1 MVKKLPDI
9 SGIENKINVGLYGGK
24 SFFKGVGDTKYRA
37 EVISCDRTDC
47 SFRDKGACL
56 KVTTIAPHY
65 CKYGQRHIYEG
76 YTPQA
81 KACHEWCHVFRSDE
95 TYEKL
100 KAVSIN
106 NYFGVVGDYYFI
118 YTRYV
123 GVNWNEDGTYK
134 FSTSTSVDTHIFIKK
149 DEMSVDFLED
159 LLTYKPYALL
169 GGVIKDY
176 QEDVVPLMLRQ
187 IQMFAPELF
196 GELTEAFPHFAEIV
210 PSFVGKYVYVK
221 SLKGDIDIYCQGSG
235 TFHLSEDRTTL
246 TCKDYSSCFLP
257 FNAKTAQLEIKVT
270 EDLKYKVQSN
280 SEVCEDTVI
289 AD

>member
-1 MVKKLPDI
+1 MAKKLPDI

-24 SFFKGVGDTKYRA
+24 SFFKGVRDTKYRA
-37 EVISCDRTDC
+37 EVISCDCTDC

-56 KVTTIAPHY
+56 KVTSIAPHY
-65 CKYGQRHIYEG
+65 CKYGQKHIYEG

-81 KACHEWCHVFRSDE
+81 MACHEWCHVFRSDE
-95 TYEKL
+95 TYAKL
-100 KAVSIN
+100 KAVSTD
-106 NYFGVVGDYYFI
+106 NYFGVVGEYYFI
-118 YTRYV
+118 STRYV

-134 FSTSTSVDTHIFIKK
+134 FSTSTSVDSHIFIKK

-159 LLTYKPYALL
+159 LLTYKPYALF

-176 QEDVVPLMLRQ
+176 QEDIVPLMLRQ
-187 IQMFAPELF
+187 IRMLAPELF

-221 SLKGDIDIYCQGSG
+221 SLKGGIDIYCQGSG

-257 FNAKTAQLEIKVT
+257 FNAKTAEVEIKVT
-270 EDLKYKVQSN
+270 DDMTYKVQSN